1 MLVHMRQGG
10 GGSGSGGGGSGGG
23 GGGSSGGGGGGG
35 DWATAVEDDE
45 ACARLAR
52 HYLASA
58 GYPHAGELRDVP
70 ARDGPSRP
78 LLIALAWL
86 VRRPLS
92 SSTHAFP
99 LDGFNHGQ
107 TQPGLASLHIACPAY
122 SSICKRPIS
131 TVVSLCAV
139 GGGGGG
145 RLLLMPP
152 VGCAGSCEL
161 CGLLSSST
169 PVCFPIPIPSI
180 IVPLPS
186 SPPSSSSPP
195 LLLLLR

>member
-1 MLVHMRQGG
+1 VGRAGYPDPAVAASVLVHMRQGG
-10 GGSGSGGGGSGGG
+10 GGGSGGG
-23 GGGSSGGGGGGG
+23 GGDGSGGGSGSGGGGGGG
-35 DWATAVEDDE
+35 DWATAAEDDE

-99 LDGFNHGQ
+99 LDGVNHGQ
-107 TQPGLASLHIACPAY
+107 TQPGPAPLYIACPAY
-122 SSICKRPIS
+122 SFTRKRPLS

-139 GGGGGG
+139 GGGVCG

-152 VGCAGSCEL
+152 VGCIGSCEA
-161 CGLLSSST
+161 
-169 PVCFPIPIPSI
+169 V
-180 IVPLPS
+180 VR
-186 SPPSSSSPP
+186 PP
-195 LLLLLR
+195 LLLL